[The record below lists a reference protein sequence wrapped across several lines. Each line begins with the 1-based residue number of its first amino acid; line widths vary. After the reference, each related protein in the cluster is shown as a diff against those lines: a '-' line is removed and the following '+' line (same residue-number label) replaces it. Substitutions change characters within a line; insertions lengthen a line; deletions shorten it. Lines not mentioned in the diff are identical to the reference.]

1 MTVFNRIDIYDVM
14 CDVRVFNY
22 VCTLS
27 VVYFVANYV
36 HVFFLF
42 IIFLLATFHG
52 EIKTSIV
59 TW

>member
-36 HVFFLF
+36 HVFF
-42 IIFLLATFHG
+42 FLLFFYWLPFTV
-52 EIKTSIV
+52 K
-59 TW
+59 